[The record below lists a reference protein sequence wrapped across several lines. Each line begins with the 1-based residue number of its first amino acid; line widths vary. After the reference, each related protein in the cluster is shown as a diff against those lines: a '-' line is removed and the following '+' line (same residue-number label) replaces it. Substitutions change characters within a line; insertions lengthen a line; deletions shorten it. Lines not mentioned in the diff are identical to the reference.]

1 MVSLA
6 MQILIRKE
14 GEIMEIRLEEQP
26 RSEKYSMGTKIVQ
39 ITELLHLVENLT
51 SDQPFSE
58 SLFIRKKNAMPSSI
72 L

>member
-1 MVSLA
+1 
-6 MQILIRKE
+6 
-14 GEIMEIRLEEQP
+14 MEIRLEEH
-26 RSEKYSMGTKIVQ
+26 TKIVQ